1 MLVLAAGAL
10 ALMLRSDRLG
20 PLVGAV
26 GLVAVVFLVAS
37 LVGRFAGLLPW
48 ALALAGAEYG
58 AFLVIREGSIDG
70 YAPIY
75 AAGLLLVAELAYWS
89 IERRVPALPGEG
101 LTFRRGSLLVASC
114 VAAGGISGLILAM
127 AELSI
132 HGGLWLEA
140 LGVAAAVG
148 AVAVL
153 ARLARQT

>member
-1 MLVLAAGAL
+1 MLVLAVGAL

-20 PLVGAV
+20 PLVGAI
-26 GLVAVVFLVAS
+26 GLLAVLFLILA
-37 LVGRFAGLLPW
+37 LVGRYIGLLPW
-48 ALALAGAEYG
+48 VLALAGAEYG
-58 AFLVIREGSIDG
+58 AFLVIRESSIDG

-75 AAGLLLVAELAYWS
+75 AAGLLLVAELAYWAL
-89 IERRVPALPGEG
+89 ERPVPGAPGEG
-101 LTFRRGSLLVASC
+101 LTFRRGSLLVAAC

-127 AELSI
+127 AELSV

-148 AVAVL
+148 AIALL